1 MIKIVKNFYEK
12 HVYLN
17 DKLDPIFDLYY
28 KVLSFYKNC
37 KRLIEYAPL
46 VWHHRN
52 WDYGFILRF
61 NKKLHEDLYK
71 GMFIEGSGFS
81 DESKRKQLKIVIEL
95 FDRLEKDKY
104 EDIAHNLLDRKYG
117 QSYFKTLKIEGSESK
132 PGGPWYK
139 MIDTRTESMSASE
152 KLKYHKDHARAFK
165 EADNKRRIDTEL
177 LYTYIAIYSKKWWD

>member
-81 DESKRKQLKIVIEL
+81 DESK
-95 FDRLEKDKY
+95 
-104 EDIAHNLLDRKYG
+104 
-117 QSYFKTLKIEGSESK
+117 ES
-132 PGGPWYK
+132 
-139 MIDTRTESMSASE
+139 
-152 KLKYHKDHARAFK
+152 
-165 EADNKRRIDTEL
+165 N
-177 LYTYIAIYSKKWWD
+177 